1 MGGHTVTRL
10 LDGRVLV
17 VGGQTGILNG
27 EQPPSPLQSTNTW
40 DPTTA
45 TFSPSG
51 PLTFGRE
58 RHAATLLLDG
68 RVLFTGGV
76 GRRVDDQPDPVL
88 ASAEIWDPTTG
99 LASDAGVSTSNRA
112 LHTATLLAD
121 GRVLVT
127 GGFTGYDHDL
137 NITRDT
143 ASAEVW
149 GR

>member
-27 EQPPSPLQSTNTW
+27 EQPPSPLRSIDTW
-40 DPTTA
+40 DPATA
-45 TFSPSG
+45 TYSPSG
-51 PLTFGRE
+51 PLAFGRE
-58 RHAATLLLDG
+58 RHTATLLPDG
-68 RVLFTGGV
+68 RVLFIGGV
-76 GRRVDDQPDPVL
+76 GRHVDGQPDPVL

-127 GGFTGYDHDL
+127 GGFTRYDQDL